1 MKKQATVN
9 KIRWGMVID
18 LVRCSGCMT
27 CVMTCKLENFIPP
40 GIFWNKV
47 YDYEI
52 GEYPAVS
59 RRFLP
64 VPCMQCA
71 KPVCV
76 DVCPTGASQQT
87 AEGIVFVD
95 YDKCIGCSYCI
106 VSCPY
111 KARTQYK
118 EELYYY
124 KEPTLRDRF
133 PDELRAAYQRF
144 KTGTSTKCTF
154 CRDRVDNGLKAG
166 LKPGIDPEAT
176 PLCVINCPT
185 VARTFGNLND
195 PDSEISR
202 LIRQRKGIR
211 IHEEMG
217 TDPSVWYLQS

>member
-1 MKKQATVN
+1 MKKQATNN
-9 KIRWGMVID
+9 KIKWGMVID

-64 VPCMQCA
+64 VPCMHCA

-111 KARTQYK
+111 QARTQYK
-118 EELYYY
+118 EGLYYY
-124 KEPTLRDRF
+124 KEPTIRDQF
-133 PDELRAAYQRF
+133 PDEFRAAYQRF
-144 KTGTSTKCTF
+144 KNGTSTKCTF
-154 CRDRVDNGLKAG
+154 CMDRVNSALVAG
-166 LKPGIDPEAT
+166 LKPGVDPDAT

-185 VARTFGNLND
+185 AARTFGNLND
-195 PDSEISR
+195 PESEVSC
-202 LIRQRKGIR
+202 LIRQRKGLR
-211 IHEEMG
+211 LHEELG
-217 TDPSVWYLQS
+217 TEPSVWYLQA